1 MLFFQVFTFVVSVS
15 SFIRV
20 VNQQQQQCE
29 KPVCPPFETR
39 SCNGS
44 PAAAGTSHGGMK
56 SFFVVFFL
64 FLPIGSGVLQRERGW
79 LAKTYDMI
87 KSKEM
92 HLGNYYARITPNVEK
107 VLA

>member
-1 MLFFQVFTFVVSVS
+1 MFLNVSHSEYQVTLKLLYHVTLFFQVFTFVVSVS

-29 KPVCPPFETR
+29 KPVCPSFETR

-56 SFFVVFFL
+56 SFFVVFF
-64 FLPIGSGVLQRERGW
+64 FVPSDRQWCVAERTGVV
-79 LAKTYDMI
+79 
-87 KSKEM
+87 SKD
-92 HLGNYYARITPNVEK
+92 I
-107 VLA
+107 